1 MFHSAL
7 QWRQKNLPAANIE
20 IAYSLNNLGEVRK
33 AMGCC
38 AARSCGISETSWL
51 RAATPPM
58 HCPYFEQ
65 SVVIHE
71 KTLGAEHP
79 ATASLLLDYSSASLR
94 AGNKSMAHKL
104 RKRAAELVARL
115 KAQSPPQMTV
125 SVRDLRAAK

>member
-1 MFHSAL
+1 ML
-7 QWRQKNLPAANIE
+7 RGQILR
-20 IAYSLNNLGEVRK
+20 NLGNIVAK
-33 AMGCC
+33 GGNPAD
-38 AARSCGISETSWL
+38 AL
-51 RAATPPM
+51 
-58 HCPYFEQ
+58 PYFEQ
-65 SVVIHE
+65 SVVIYE

-125 SVRDLRAAK
+125 SVRALRAAK